1 MSNADT
7 PGTRDDIM
15 RLVQTVERL
24 ATKDQ
29 ERILRIVS
37 LLALVPPSVQRTT
50 HRMLKDLL
58 AASPG
63 TMHECV
69 TGVDEVIEYLEDNLL
84 ADGDR
89 FGTSERPESFGF
101 EAVSARRN

>member
-7 PGTRDDIM
+7 PGTRDDVM

-24 ATKDQ
+24 ATEDQ
-29 ERILRIVS
+29 ERILRIVN
-37 LLALVPPSVQRTT
+37 LLTLVPPSVQRTT

-58 AASPG
+58 ETSPG

-84 ADGDR
+84 ATGDR
-89 FGTSERPESFGF
+89 CGTSEFFGF